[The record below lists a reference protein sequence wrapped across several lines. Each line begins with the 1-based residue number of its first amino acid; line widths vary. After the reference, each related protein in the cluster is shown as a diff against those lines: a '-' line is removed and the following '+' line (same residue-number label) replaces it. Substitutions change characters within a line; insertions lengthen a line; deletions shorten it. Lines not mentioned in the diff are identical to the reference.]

1 MNSYL
6 NELSRLL
13 ANSLSPEEF
22 NNVMQY
28 YTEYFAD
35 AGIENQEEVIKELGE
50 PKGEFVLILEGNKD
64 VENYD
69 DIDVIDHI
77 KLLIEKGMRDKDAIK
92 EVSKLHNMPKSEVYK
107 MYLEVK

>member
-13 ANSLSPEEF
+13 ANAISPEEF

-35 AGIENQEEVIKELGE
+35 AGIENQEEVIKELGTPE
-50 PKGEFVLILEGNKD
+50 ELANK
-64 VENYD
+64 
-69 DIDVIDHI
+69 I
-77 KLLIEKGMRDKDAIK
+77 IEEYNNRSVD
-92 EVSKLHNMPKSEVYK
+92 
-107 MYLEVK
+107 